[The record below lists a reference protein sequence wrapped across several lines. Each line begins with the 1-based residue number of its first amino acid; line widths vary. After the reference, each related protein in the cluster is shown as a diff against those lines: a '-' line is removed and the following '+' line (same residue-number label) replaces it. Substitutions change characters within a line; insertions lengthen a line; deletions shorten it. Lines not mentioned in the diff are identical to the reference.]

1 MSAAMAE
8 STFVTRPARATV
20 PVEQTWDL
28 ESLYPDTAA
37 WEADLHRLE
46 PLSAAVSAFQ
56 GRLGEG
62 ADTVHACLQAQD
74 QLHLTLQ
81 RVYWY
86 ANNRIAED
94 QADPALQ
101 ALAERAAASLAKA
114 NTAAA
119 FLEPELLALPEGTV
133 GKFLDDSRNL
143 ALYRLYL
150 SDILAQKEHMLGR
163 EGEEVLASMTELL
176 QAPFDIWKN
185 TANADITYDPVTDEQ
200 GRQVAMSLS
209 ALGLLLQS
217 PDRSVRQASYESALR
232 GFAGHKR
239 TLAATFAAAQ
249 KRDVIV
255 ARLRRYP
262 SALAA
267 AMDPAHLPEALFHN
281 LLRAA
286 DTGAEPFRRYLRFRR
301 RELNLDQ
308 LMPWDLQAPLD
319 PEVDARISFAEAMER
334 IGEATAPLGP
344 EYAEILERARRERWI
359 DWADN
364 AGKRHGA
371 YSYGCYGYHPVIL
384 LNWQGKLSDVFT
396 LAHELGHAVHSTL
409 SNAAQPYIYA
419 HYGSFLAEMASTT
432 NELLLARYLLDT
444 TNERLVRRAVLTRA
458 LGAFTSNFF
467 GGAQMAALQLEVHQ
481 MVEQGQPL
489 TYESITQASTE
500 NLRRWYGDTV
510 EVTAETMGGG
520 WARALHHYRNFY
532 SYQYATGIAAA
543 AAFSDAM
550 HTEGASAVARY
561 LGFLRAGSSAHSI
574 DILKAA
580 GLDMTTSEPLE
591 RAVTVFA
598 GLVDELEAL

>member
-1 MSAAMAE
+1 MSDSA
-8 STFVTRPARATV
+8 TITRPARAAA

-28 ESLYPDTAA
+28 ESLYPDPSA
-37 WEADLHRLE
+37 WEADLDRLE
-46 PLSAAVSAFQ
+46 PLTAAMSAFQ
-56 GRLGEG
+56 GRLSEG
-62 ADTVHACLQAQD
+62 ADTLLGCLQAQD

-86 ANNRIAED
+86 ANNRLAED

-101 ALAERAAASLAKA
+101 ALADRAAAHLAKV
-114 NTAAA
+114 NAATS

-133 GKFLDDSRNL
+133 QTFLEDSGDL

-150 SDILAQKEHMLGR
+150 TDVLAQKEHMLGR

-176 QAPFDIWKN
+176 QAPFDVWKN
-185 TANADITYDPVTDEQ
+185 TVNADITYDPVTDDQ
-200 GRQVAMSLS
+200 GRQVPMSLS

-217 PDRSVRQASYESALR
+217 PDRSVRRAAYESAQR

-267 AMDPAHLPEALFHN
+267 ALGPAHLPEELFHN

-286 DTGAEPFRRYLRFRR
+286 DTGVEPFRRYLRFRH
-301 RELNLDQ
+301 RELGVDH

-319 PEVDARISFAEAMER
+319 LGVDVRIDFAEAMEQV
-334 IGEATAPLGP
+334 GKATALLGS
-344 EYAEILERARRERWI
+344 EYTNILERARRERWI

-384 LNWQGKLSDVFT
+384 LNWQGRLSDVFT

-409 SNAAQPYIYA
+409 SNAAQPFVYS
-419 HYGSFLAEMASTT
+419 HYGSFLAEVASTT
-432 NELLLARYLLDT
+432 NELLLARFLLDT
-444 TNERLVRRAVLTRA
+444 THERAVRRAVLTRV

-481 MVEQGQPL
+481 MVEQGTPL
-489 TYESITQASTE
+489 TYESITQASIK
-500 NLRRWYGDTV
+500 NLRHWYGDIV
-510 EVTAETMGGG
+510 EVTEETMGSS
-520 WARALHHYRNFY
+520 WTRPLHHYRNFY

-550 HTEGASAVARY
+550 RSQGAPAIERY
-561 LGFLRAGSSAHSI
+561 LHFLRAGSSAHSI

-580 GLDMTTSEPLE
+580 GLDMTAPEPLE

>member
-1 MSAAMAE
+1 MSE
-8 STFVTRPARATV
+8 SATITRPARASV

-28 ESLYPDTAA
+28 ESLYPDIAA
-37 WEADLHRLE
+37 WEADLCQLE
-46 PLSAAVSAFQ
+46 PLTTAVQAYQ
-56 GRLGEG
+56 GRVAAGPEVLFS
-62 ADTVHACLQAQD
+62 CLQAQD

-94 QADPALQ
+94 QTDPAFQ
-101 ALAERAAASLAKA
+101 ALTDRAAAALARVNA
-114 NTAAA
+114 GTA
-119 FLEPELLALPEGTV
+119 FLEPELLAMAEGAV
-133 GKFLDDSRNL
+133 EQFLNDHPDL

-150 SDILAQKEHMLGR
+150 SDILAQREHMLGR
-163 EGEEVLASMTELL
+163 EGEEVLASMSELL
-176 QAPFDIWKN
+176 QAPFEVWKN
-185 TANADITYDPVTDEQ
+185 TANADIVYDPVTDDQ
-200 GRQVAMSLS
+200 GRQVPMSLS

-217 PDRSVRQASYESALR
+217 PDRSVRQAAYESALR

-239 TLAATFAAAQ
+239 TMAATFAAAQ

-267 AMDPAHLPEALFHN
+267 ALGPAHLPEELFHN

-286 DTGAEPFRRYLRFRR
+286 DTGIEPFQRYLRFRR
-301 RELNLDQ
+301 RELGLDQ

-319 PEVDARISFAEAMER
+319 PEVDARIGFAEALDR
-334 IGEATAPLGP
+334 VSEATALLGP
-344 EYAEILERARRERWI
+344 EYAGILERARRERWI

-364 AGKRHGA
+364 TGKRHGA

-384 LNWQGKLSDVFT
+384 LNWQGRLSDVFT

-409 SNAAQPYIYA
+409 SNAAQPYVYS
-419 HYGSFLAEMASTT
+419 HYGSFLAEVASTT
-432 NELLLARYLLDT
+432 NELLLARFLLDT
-444 TNERLVRRAVLTRA
+444 IDERLVRRAVLTRV

-481 MVEQGQPL
+481 MVEQGRPL
-489 TYESITQASTE
+489 TFESVTKASTD

-510 EVTAETMGGG
+510 EVTEETMGSG
-520 WARALHHYRNFY
+520 WTRPLHHYRNFY

-550 HTEGASAVARY
+550 RSEGAPAIARY
-561 LGFLRAGSSAHSI
+561 LAFLSAGSSAHSI

-580 GLDMTTSEPLE
+580 GLDMTTSAPLE

-598 GLVDELEAL
+598 GFVDELEAL